1 MECFVAIMNA
11 RNNVSFVFENNL
23 FCFFYFAGDAQP
35 RLPGHGGE
43 NNLICISLSST
54 TSPVSLTG
62 FL

>member
-1 MECFVAIMNA
+1 MSLLSSKII
-11 RNNVSFVFENNL
+11 
-23 FCFFYFAGDAQP
+23 CFFSFAGDAQP